1 MDYDQID
8 VPSTPQGRPAV
19 DAPVGVTYRT
29 IWECQKTSRHFLV
42 TSSGRLWDIILP
54 NRQGLHYELRKNSIS
69 SKHFDIFLGN
79 RSQRVILNGQYSSLA
94 KYEVGFPQ
102 GLLLG
107 PLIFLIYINNLYKI
121 FTSNPKKIAHTTLKI
136 LMP

>member
-42 TSSGRLWDIILP
+42 TTSGRLWDIILP

-69 SKHFDIFLGN
+69 SKL
-79 RSQRVILNGQYSSLA
+79 LN
-94 KYEVGFPQ
+94 
-102 GLLLG
+102 
-107 PLIFLIYINNLYKI
+107 
-121 FTSNPKKIAHTTLKI
+121 TLTYF
-136 LMP
+136 